1 MCGRDATTSRVDT
14 PRRPAMARSSATATR
29 ASVAPRRTTATPRGG
44 ATARRAR
51 RVGARASTKAPDG
64 DADDADADDANDAA
78 SDAARAATREPRRR
92 AESTDAV
99 ATFMTRR
106 FGLKGG
112 LAWLGVL
119 TFGVLSE
126 QLKTRRETREA
137 IENTK
142 DVRAEDLRTV
152 ELPSGVTYV
161 EYTRGGGERVRK
173 QYLCAAKLR
182 ARAVSAASDAY
193 DTESAG
199 REIVWSFGGK
209 LGPPLCRGLEEGVAG
224 MRQGG
229 RRVVRVPARLAFGSE
244 GADFPRGGKI
254 DPDVD
259 VEFDVTLTRVSVPPS

>member
-1 MCGRDATTSRVDT
+1 MSTRIAI
-14 PRRPAMARSSATATR
+14 ATR
-29 ASVAPRRTTATPRGG
+29 ATRAGARHRVSPR
-44 ATARRAR
+44 RRAR
-51 RVGARASTKAPDG
+51 VAIARLEVARATTTN
-64 DADDADADDANDAA
+64 DADDDDDANDDANDALKR
-78 SDAARAATREPRRR
+78 DAATTRGKRRR

-112 LAWLGVL
+112 LAWLGAL

-137 IENTK
+137 IENTE
-142 DVRAEDLRTV
+142 DVRREDLKTV

-182 ARAVSAASDAY
+182 ARAVSAEEAEAYAY

-229 RRVVRVPARLAFGSE
+229 RRVVRVPARLAFGSD

-254 DPDVD
+254 DPDRD

>member
-1 MCGRDATTSRVDT
+1 MKIVSMNYRNVAATT
-14 PRRPAMARSSATATR
+14 
-29 ASVAPRRTTATPRGG
+29 RG
-44 ATARRAR
+44 
-51 RVGARASTKAPDG
+51 K
-64 DADDADADDANDAA
+64 
-78 SDAARAATREPRRR
+78 RRR

-112 LAWLGVL
+112 LAWVGAL

-137 IENTK
+137 IENTE
-142 DVRAEDLRTV
+142 DVRREDLKTV

-161 EYTRGGGERVRK
+161 EYTRGGGEGVRK

-182 ARAVSAASDAY
+182 ARAVSAEEAEAYAY

-229 RRVVRVPARLAFGSE
+229 RRVVRVPARLAFGSD

-254 DPDVD
+254 DPDRD